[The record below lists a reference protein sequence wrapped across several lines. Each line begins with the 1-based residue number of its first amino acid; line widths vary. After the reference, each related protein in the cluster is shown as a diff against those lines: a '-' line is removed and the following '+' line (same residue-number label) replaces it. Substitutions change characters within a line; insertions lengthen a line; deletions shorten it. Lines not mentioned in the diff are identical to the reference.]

1 MAELPFPEMYLS
13 LNIFGAIRKRLDVD
27 LCTAILDLK
36 DLIICLI
43 TFASVSSLGVS
54 LNWKLNVLNEG
65 DKVSFELVENRGR
78 MAAEKLSMVGSE
90 ESKDDSEDQVDD
102 SEEVS
107 EESE

>member
-1 MAELPFPEMYLS
+1 MKDRNGVNNMPTGTVKWF
-13 LNIFGAIRKRLDVD
+13 NGRKGFGFIEPDDGENDVFVHVTAVKDSGLD
-27 LCTAILDLK
+27 
-36 DLIICLI
+36 
-43 TFASVSSLGVS
+43 
-54 LNWKLNVLNEG
+54 VLNEG

-90 ESKDDSEDQVDD
+90 ESNDDSEDQTDD